1 VEAAA
6 ASTNKAM
13 LAAQAVSVVEGE
25 ADELIVSDG
34 RVTGVRLGDGRKFSA
49 GAVVVTTGTFLR
61 GLIQDVINVFRKPLT
76 DQATNCCAFA
86 AATIPLALI
95 TSS

>member
-1 VEAAA
+1 MAAVEAAA

-61 GLIQDVINVFRKPLT
+61 GLIQDVITFFGNLSQTRP
-76 DQATNCCAFA
+76 
-86 AATIPLALI
+86 
-95 TSS
+95 

>member
-1 VEAAA
+1 
-6 ASTNKAM
+6 M

-49 GAVVVTTGTFLR
+49 GAVVVTTGTFPR
-61 GLIQDVINVFRKPLT
+61 GLIQDVITFFGNLSQTRPRT
-76 DQATNCCAFA
+76 A
-86 AATIPLALI
+86 AHLPQPRSPWP
-95 TSS
+95 SSHRLEAMI